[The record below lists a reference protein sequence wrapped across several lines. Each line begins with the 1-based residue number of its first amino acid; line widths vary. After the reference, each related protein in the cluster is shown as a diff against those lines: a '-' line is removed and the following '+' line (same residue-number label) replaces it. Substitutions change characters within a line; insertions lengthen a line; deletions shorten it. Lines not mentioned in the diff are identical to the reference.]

1 MRAGT
6 ERRLRYLRLPTAGR
20 YQDPGSSPVQA
31 SLRAVFE
38 NAATG
43 MALISPDGKYLKV
56 NQALAQILGYETY
69 ELERLN
75 YLDLV
80 AMEDEGRVRGS
91 YARMMSHEIAS
102 DVAEVRVRR
111 KTGEQA
117 WLATTQSLVR
127 DASGLAMYFVLT
139 CSDITSSK
147 ETQRALELERQ
158 RLQLAQ
164 RIAHV
169 GNFERTLSGDGMW
182 NSEEENRIFGLP
194 KDHKGLPFKEFLEH
208 VCPEDRAT
216 VRTAITALSS
226 GRYDD
231 TLELDYRITLS
242 GGETRNLHERI
253 ELVRDTDGEPVRL
266 RGVTQDVTDRVSAEY
281 ATAASE
287 RLWREMLDA
296 MDGGVCVLDKNGMVI
311 AANRACEEFFRR
323 TSAPDGRSLVTAHV
337 DFLRAF
343 DQTCDD
349 PSAHALAEGVREVLR
364 SGRSRFSLEYLS
376 TRDTERYWMLVHV
389 VSIPSDH
396 GARVLVSF
404 DDISVLK
411 RSQQILAI
419 EKRVLEMLAVDAE
432 VNQILATLCIGLESI
447 SNGGLFSVW
456 LAGSDEQ
463 QLEIGTAPSLPPE
476 YLAVVRDMAPRQ
488 TYGSAPAGM
497 LRGRPVYVER
507 IEDEPR
513 WERVR
518 EVALSKGLRTCW
530 SAPLEDHT
538 GQTLGTM
545 SIFYTDARM
554 SGDAEMELLERATH
568 LTEMV
573 LDRTRGKEQTRLVSE
588 VFSSTHDAIM
598 VTDSANVILMVNRAF
613 SEITGFSAKE
623 VIGKTP
629 FILRPGWHDEKF
641 VKTLRQ
647 ALEQQGHW
655 QGEIWGARKSGERY
669 WVRMSYSSV
678 KSTSNRTTHYVATFS
693 DITERRAQEQALRDS
708 ESMLRLIT
716 DNVPALI
723 GYFDQHAQC
732 QFANAGLAQLV
743 SKSETSNSSRHLREL
758 IGETT
763 YTALSGALAS
773 VLTGNPARTEARI
786 GIDSAIRHFDINL
799 VPDSSG
805 DRKISGFYLLASDM
819 TDKKRAEEQVRLM
832 NVTLENRVEERT
844 AQLAVANR
852 ELEAFSYSVSHDLRA
867 PLRTIEGFSKI
878 IANRYEDN
886 LDESARDYLKRIARA
901 TSRMGELIDDMLKL
915 SRISRAEVNKRTVNV
930 TEMCEEVFGECQA
943 RSACCGTFTVSPGM
957 SIEADP
963 RLLKIVLENL
973 IGNACKFTRKTEAP
987 WIEIRPADNAPPG
1000 SFSIADNGAG
1010 FDMRYADKLFGV
1022 FQRLHREADF
1032 EGTGIGLAIVQRIA
1046 HLHGW
1051 RLAAK
1056 GVVGDGAQFTIITQ
1070 TE

>member
-1 MRAGT
+1 
-6 ERRLRYLRLPTAGR
+6 
-20 YQDPGSSPVQA
+20 
-31 SLRAVFE
+31 
-38 NAATG
+38 
-43 MALISPDGKYLKV
+43 MALISPDGRYLKV

-80 AMEDEGRVRGS
+80 AMEDEGQVRAS
-91 YARMMSHEIAS
+91 YARMISHEIAN

-169 GNFERTLSGDGMW
+169 GNFERTLDGDGIW

-194 KDHKGLPFKEFLEH
+194 QDHKSMTFKEFLGY

-216 VRTAITALSS
+216 VRTAITALST

-231 TLELDYRITLS
+231 TLELDYRIALAD
-242 GGETRNLHERI
+242 GKVRNLHERI
-253 ELVRDTDGEPVRL
+253 ELVRDADGEPQRL
-266 RGVTQDVTDRVSAEY
+266 RGVTQDVTDRVSAEH
-281 ATAASE
+281 ATAKSE

-296 MDGGVCVLDKNGMVI
+296 MDGGVCVLDKGGMVI

-323 TSAPDGRSLVTAHV
+323 DSAPGARSLVTAHV
-337 DFLRAF
+337 DFIRVF
-343 DQTCDD
+343 DQSCSD
-349 PSAHALAEGVREVLR
+349 PSAHALTEGVREVL
-364 SGRSRFSLEYLS
+364 SGGRSRFSLEYLS
-376 TRDTERYWMLVHV
+376 THDTNRRWSLVHV
-389 VSIPSDH
+389 VGIPSDH

-404 DDISVLK
+404 DDITVLK

-447 SNGGLFSVW
+447 SDGGLYSVW

-463 QLEIGTAPSLPPE
+463 HLEIGTAPSLPPE
-476 YLAVVRDMAPRQ
+476 YLAVVQDMAPRQ
-488 TYGSAPAGM
+488 SYGSSPAGM
-497 LRGRPVYVER
+497 LRGRPVYVES
-507 IEDEPR
+507 IELEPR

-518 EVALSKGLRTCW
+518 DVALSHGLHTCW

-538 GQTLGTM
+538 GQPLGTM
-545 SIFYTDARM
+545 SVFFPDARV
-554 SGDAEMELLERATH
+554 SDDAEMELLERATH

-598 VTDSANVILMVNRAF
+598 VTDSANLILMVNRAF
-613 SEITGFSAKE
+613 SEITGFSARE

-629 FILRPGWHDEKF
+629 YLLRRGWHDEKF
-641 VKTLRQ
+641 VKTLREG
-647 ALEQQGHW
+647 LNERGYW
-655 QGEIWGARKSGERY
+655 QGDIWGARKNGERY
-669 WVRMSYSSV
+669 WARLSYSAV
-678 KSTSNRTTHYVATFS
+678 KSTNNRTTHYVATFS
-693 DITERRAQEQALRDS
+693 DITERREQEQALRDS
-708 ESMLRLIT
+708 ESTLRLIT

-723 GYFDQHAQC
+723 GYFDQNAQC
-732 QFANAGLAQLV
+732 QFANAGLGQL
-743 SKSETSNSSRHLREL
+743 SSESGGSQTPRHLREL
-758 IGETT
+758 IGDTT
-763 YTALSGALAS
+763 YGALSGALVS
-773 VLTGNPARTEARI
+773 VLAGKPARSEARI
-786 GIDSAIRHFDINL
+786 GIGSEIRHFDINL
-799 VPDSSG
+799 VPDSSDNG
-805 DRKISGFYLLASDM
+805 KINGFYLLASDM
-819 TDKKRAEEQVRLM
+819 TDKKRAEEQVRLI
-832 NVTLENRVEERT
+832 NATLENRVEERT
-844 AQLAVANR
+844 VQLAVANR

-867 PLRTIEGFSKI
+867 PLRTIEGFSRI
-878 IANRYEDN
+878 ISDRYADN
-886 LDESARDYLKRIARA
+886 LDESGRDYLKRIVRA

-930 TEMCEEVFGECQA
+930 SELCEEIYGDCKA
-943 RSACCGTFTVSPGM
+943 RNHCRGTFKLTPGM
-957 SIEADP
+957 SIAADA

-973 IGNACKFTRKTEAP
+973 IGNACKFTRKTDEP
-987 WIEIRPADNAPPG
+987 WIEIGPADNAPPG
-1000 SFSIADNGAG
+1000 SFYVADNGAG

-1022 FQRLHREADF
+1022 FQRLHRETDF

>member
-1 MRAGT
+1 
-6 ERRLRYLRLPTAGR
+6 
-20 YQDPGSSPVQA
+20 
-31 SLRAVFE
+31 
-38 NAATG
+38 
-43 MALISPDGKYLKV
+43 MALISPDGRYLKV

-80 AMEDEGRVRGS
+80 AMEDEGQVRAS
-91 YARMMSHEIAS
+91 YARMISHEIAN

-169 GNFERTLSGDGMW
+169 GNFERTLDGDGIW

-194 KDHKGLPFKEFLEH
+194 QDHKSMTFKEFLGY

-216 VRTAITALSS
+216 VRTAITALST

-231 TLELDYRITLS
+231 TLELDYRIALAD
-242 GGETRNLHERI
+242 GKVRNLHERI
-253 ELVRDTDGEPVRL
+253 ELVRDADGEPQRL
-266 RGVTQDVTDRVSAEY
+266 RGVTQDVTDRVSAEH
-281 ATAASE
+281 ATAKSE

-296 MDGGVCVLDKNGMVI
+296 MDGGVCVLDKGGMVI

-323 TSAPDGRSLVTAHV
+323 DSAPGARSLVTAHV
-337 DFLRAF
+337 DFIRVF
-343 DQTCDD
+343 DQSCSD
-349 PSAHALAEGVREVLR
+349 PSAHALTEGVREVL
-364 SGRSRFSLEYLS
+364 SGGRSRFSLEYLS
-376 TRDTERYWMLVHV
+376 THDTNRRWSLVHV
-389 VSIPSDH
+389 VGIPSDH

-404 DDISVLK
+404 DDITVLK

-447 SNGGLFSVW
+447 SDGGLYSVW

-463 QLEIGTAPSLPPE
+463 HLEIGTAPSLPPE
-476 YLAVVRDMAPRQ
+476 YLAVVQDMAPRQ
-488 TYGSAPAGM
+488 SYGSSPAGM
-497 LRGRPVYVER
+497 LRGRPVYVES
-507 IEDEPR
+507 IELEPR

-518 EVALSKGLRTCW
+518 DVALSHGLHTCW

-538 GQTLGTM
+538 GQPLGTM
-545 SIFYTDARM
+545 SVFFPDARV
-554 SGDAEMELLERATH
+554 SDDAEMELLERATH

-598 VTDSANVILMVNRAF
+598 VTDSANLILMVNRAF
-613 SEITGFSAKE
+613 SEITGFSARE

-629 FILRPGWHDEKF
+629 YLLRRGWHDEKF
-641 VKTLRQ
+641 VKTLREG
-647 ALEQQGHW
+647 LNERGYW
-655 QGEIWGARKSGERY
+655 QGDIWGARKNGERY
-669 WVRMSYSSV
+669 WARLSYSAV
-678 KSTSNRTTHYVATFS
+678 KSTNNRTTHYVATFS
-693 DITERRAQEQALRDS
+693 DITERREQEQALRDS
-708 ESMLRLIT
+708 ESTLRLIT

-723 GYFDQHAQC
+723 GYFDQNAQC
-732 QFANAGLAQLV
+732 QFANAGLGQL
-743 SKSETSNSSRHLREL
+743 SSESGGSQTPRHLREL
-758 IGETT
+758 IGDTT
-763 YTALSGALAS
+763 YGALSGALVS
-773 VLTGNPARTEARI
+773 VLAGKPARSEARI
-786 GIDSAIRHFDINL
+786 GIGSEIRHFDINL
-799 VPDSSG
+799 VPDSSDNG
-805 DRKISGFYLLASDM
+805 KINGFYLLASDM
-819 TDKKRAEEQVRLM
+819 TDKKRAEEQVRLI
-832 NVTLENRVEERT
+832 NATLENRVEERT

-867 PLRTIEGFSKI
+867 PLRTIEGFSRI
-878 IANRYEDN
+878 ISDRYADN
-886 LDESARDYLKRIARA
+886 LDESGRDYLKRIVRA

-930 TEMCEEVFGECQA
+930 SELCEEIYGDCKA
-943 RSACCGTFTVSPGM
+943 RNHCRGTFKLTPGM
-957 SIEADP
+957 SIAADA

-973 IGNACKFTRKTEAP
+973 IGNACKFTRKTDEP
-987 WIEIRPADNAPPG
+987 WIEIGPADNAPPG
-1000 SFSIADNGAG
+1000 SFYVADNGAG

-1022 FQRLHREADF
+1022 FQRLHRETDF